1 MAGALLS
8 SVILAACESPMAP
21 MACGP
26 LPQVTVH
33 VGEAASVTACFNDP
47 NGDALGLALA
57 SSNPSVATASLAG
70 SVVNVNAVAPGSAEI
85 ILTAS
90 DAGGL
95 QGRASFRV
103 VVPNRPPRA
112 RGSIPAQRAEAGREV
127 VVDLASWFEEPDGER
142 LSFRVVPSDAAV
154 VGVALSGARATL
166 AGLAKGEAV
175 ITATATDPGGLAAVQ
190 TFGFEVPNRGPVAVG
205 SIEGQVMERGETR
218 VIDLVPWFDDPD
230 GDPLTYTAS
239 SSRPGAVA
247 AAASGA
253 ALRLTAL
260 AAGRATVTVTAR
272 DPDGLTG
279 THSFGAEAPNRAP
292 RPVGSIP
299 ARSIRPGETAVV
311 DVSAYFD
318 DPDGDALGYAASS
331 SDPSVATVSVSG
343 SAVTVAAVTRGSAI
357 IEVTATDPGGLGATQ
372 TFEATVANRGPEPA
386 GAIPDRNVRVG
397 ETAALDVS
405 AYFSDPDGDPLTYSA
420 SSSDTGIAAVKV
432 FGSTLELTGARK
444 GVAEIA
450 VTAADPGGLGATLSF
465 RATVGGEEPSG
476 SFRIELRLATAM
488 SSTQKAAFERA
499 AARWMAL
506 LADTELPDMPVPEGV
521 VEVWIDGRTYRES
534 VSVVDDLMIIAA
546 VAEIDGVGETLG
558 QAGFRGIRE
567 ESQLPYLGVMEFD
580 AADLGDMEAD
590 GILESVILHEMGH
603 VLGIGTLWDDFGLLR
618 NPSLAAE
625 REVDTHFAGARAI
638 RAFDEV
644 GGASYTAGA
653 KVPVENRGTR
663 RGSDDSHWR
672 KSIFGNE
679 LMSPS
684 ISPGS
689 SPLSAVTAASLA
701 DLGYAVRTNLAD
713 AFRLPDAAALQV
725 HGIRAVDLG
734 DDVIR
739 IPVEVRDRNGR
750 VVGVIRP

>member
-8 SVILAACESPMAP
+8 SVVLAACESPMAP

-33 VGEAASVTACFNDP
+33 VGETASVTACFNDP

-70 SVVNVNAVAPGSAEI
+70 SVVNVIAVAPGSAEI

-90 DAGGL
+90 DADGL

-205 SIEGQVMERGETR
+205 SIEGQVMEGGETR
-218 VIDLVPWFDDPD
+218 VIDLAPWFDDPD

-247 AAASGA
+247 AA
-253 ALRLTAL
+253 
-260 AAGRATVTVTAR
+260 
-272 DPDGLTG
+272 
-279 THSFGAEAPNRAP
+279 
-292 RPVGSIP
+292 
-299 ARSIRPGETAVV
+299 
-311 DVSAYFD
+311 
-318 DPDGDALGYAASS
+318 
-331 SDPSVATVSVSG
+331 VSG
-343 SAVTVAAVTRGSAI
+343 SAVTVTAVKRDSAT
-357 IEVTATDPGGLGATQ
+357 IEVTATDPGGLAATQ
-372 TFEATVANRGPEPA
+372 TFEAAVVNRRPEPT

-432 FGSTLELTGARK
+432 FGSTLELTGAGR

-450 VTAADPGGLGATLSF
+450 VTAADPAGLAATLSF
-465 RATVGGEEPSG
+465 RATVGGDEEPPG

-499 AARWMAL
+499 TARWMAL
-506 LADTELPDMPVPEGV
+506 LADTELPDMPVPKGV
-521 VEVWIDGRTYRES
+521 VEVRIDGRTYREG

-546 VAEIDGVGETLG
+546 VAEIDGVGGTLG
-558 QAGFRGIRE
+558 QAAPRSIRE
-567 ESQLPYLGVMEFD
+567 ESRLPWLGVMEFD

-603 VLGIGTLWDDFGLLR
+603 VLGIGALWRSLDLLR
-618 NPSLAAE
+618 NPSLEAG
-625 REVDTHFAGARAI
+625 REVDTYLPLPLAV
-638 RAFDEV
+638 RAFDQAGGV
-644 GGASYTAGA
+644 GYTAGG
-653 KVPVENRGTR
+653 KVPVENSGTR
-663 RGSDDSHWR
+663 PGSDDGHWR
-672 KSIFGNE
+672 YSVFGNE
-679 LMSPS
+679 LMNPWSA
-684 ISPGS
+684 PGA

-701 DLGYAVRTNLAD
+701 DLGYTVRMDLAD
-713 AFRLPDAAALQV
+713 AYRLPDAAAL
-725 HGIRAVDLG
+725 RAHQRRAIHLG

>member
-8 SVILAACESPMAP
+8 TVALAACESPMAP
-21 MACGP
+21 TACGS

-33 VGEAASVTACFNDP
+33 VGETASVTACFNDP

-190 TFGFEVPNRGPVAVG
+190 AFGFEVPNRGPVAVG

-218 VIDLVPWFDDPD
+218 VIDLAPWFDDPD

-247 AAASGA
+247 AAASGSA
-253 ALRLTAL
+253 
-260 AAGRATVTVTAR
+260 VTVTA
-272 DPDGLTG
+272 
-279 THSFGAEAPNRAP
+279 
-292 RPVGSIP
+292 
-299 ARSIRPGETAVV
+299 
-311 DVSAYFD
+311 
-318 DPDGDALGYAASS
+318 
-331 SDPSVATVSVSG
+331 
-343 SAVTVAAVTRGSAI
+343 VTRDSAT
-357 IEVTATDPGGLGATQ
+357 IEVTATDPGGLAAMQ
-372 TFEATVANRGPEPA
+372 TFDAAVVNRRPEPT

-499 AARWMAL
+499 SARWMAL

-521 VEVWIDGRTYRES
+521 VEVRIDGRTYRES

-653 KVPVENRGTR
+653 KVPVANRGTR

-672 KSIFGNE
+672 KSVFGPE
-679 LMSPS
+679 LMTPS
-684 ISPGS
+684 IAPGS

-701 DLGYAVRTNLAD
+701 DLGYAVRTNLAV
-713 AFRLPDAAALQV
+713 AFRLPDAAALRV
-725 HGIRAVDLG
+725 HRMRAVDLG